1 MEGWGPTT
9 PSFFAYNKEA
19 KVKHDKRAPLQIA
32 PYAFLLPNLVIFMLF
47 IVIPAFANFYLSM
60 FKTSPVAP
68 PKFVGIDNFKYIF
81 VIDDLFKRSLG
92 NLMSFMIYDVAAIVF
107 FSVIIGVM
115 LNQSIR
121 GKSFFRSAFFFP
133 VLLSPV
139 VVALVWGWILNNR
152 FGLLNAAL
160 VWLGFKGQ
168 PWLLRPDLARAWTV
182 IVHVWATV
190 GFFAIII
197 LAGLQSIPASLYEAA
212 EVDGST
218 PIQNFFFITLPMLA
232 PSISTVS
239 ILSMIRAFEIFDHVY
254 ILTGGGPGTATMMVV
269 QYIYRAAFEM
279 DQQGRAAAASLVL
292 FVILLSLALVQYV
305 IGKRQEAV

>member
-1 MEGWGPTT
+1 MILARRKPM
-9 PSFFAYNKEA
+9 
-19 KVKHDKRAPLQIA
+19 QIA
-32 PYAFLLPNLVIFMLF
+32 PYLFLAPNIVIFTLF
-47 IVIPAFANFYLSM
+47 IVIPAFANFYMSM

-68 PKFVGIDNFKYIF
+68 PVFVGLQNFRYIF
-81 VIDDLFKRSLG
+81 TVDDLFKRSLQ
-92 NLMSFMIYDVAAIVF
+92 NLAKFMVFDVASIVVL
-107 FSVIIGVM
+107 SVLIGVL

-139 VVALVWGWILNNR
+139 VVALVWGWILNSR
-152 FGLLNAAL
+152 FGLLNAML
-160 VWLGFKGQ
+160 VKVGLKGL
-168 PWLLRPDLARAWTV
+168 PWLLRADLARVWTV

-197 LAGLQSIPASLYEAA
+197 LAGLQSIPVSLYEAA

-218 PIQNFFFITLPMLA
+218 PAQNFLYITLPMLA
-232 PSISTVS
+232 PSIATVS

-269 QYIYRAAFEM
+269 QYIYRAAFEL

-292 FVILLSLALVQYV
+292 FVILLSLALVQYI
-305 IGKRQEAV
+305 IGRRKEAV